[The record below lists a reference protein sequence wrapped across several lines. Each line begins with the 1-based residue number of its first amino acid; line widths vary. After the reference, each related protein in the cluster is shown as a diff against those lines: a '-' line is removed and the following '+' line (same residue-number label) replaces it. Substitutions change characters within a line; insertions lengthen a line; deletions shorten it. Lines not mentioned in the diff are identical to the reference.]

1 MPDSL
6 NTNMS
11 KFYQALVEG
20 NLSLLGA
27 LSVTR
32 AAVGNEATTS
42 NTSGATSSVNAPG
55 ADATIA
61 SIVALAAG
69 TYDVECTTF
78 IAGTTVAATESDNM
92 AFKIGSTVIGKIIT
106 PVPGTTGANGLGEY
120 RIRIN
125 LPAPTTVSVNSVG
138 AATAGSVYKA
148 SIVASKIG
156 Y

>member
-6 NTNMS
+6 NTNMQ
-11 KFYQALVEG
+11 KFYQAVVEG
-20 NLSLLGA
+20 NTNLLGA
-27 LSVTR
+27 IAVSR

-55 ADATIA
+55 ADTIVAQIA
-61 SIVALAAG
+61 SLPAG
-69 TYDVECTTF
+69 TYDVECMTF
-78 IAGTTVAATESDNM
+78 ITGTTVASLEADNM
-92 AFKIGSTVIGKIIT
+92 AFKIGGTVIGKVLT
-106 PVPGTTGANGLGEY
+106 PVPGTAGAQARGEY

-125 LPAPTTVSVNSVG
+125 IASPTTISINSVA